1 MRIRPV
7 FNPLAL
13 RTLCPK
19 SAAVKMLGIAAIG
32 LSAIGFSGLSFASDT
47 INVNNTTQAKNVT
60 PNKTFTIG
68 VLSNKARKHIGF
80 TSPLAKYLGQ
90 TLAQFGYTQGRVKVT
105 NSIVELGQWL
115 DNGEIDMVSETL
127 FSALKLQQEHNADIL
142 LRRWK
147 KGQADYQ
154 TIFFARKN
162 SGIHTLDDLIGKTLV
177 LEDRSSTSG
186 FYMPVQTL
194 LNQQLPMTS
203 QPSPTNNTHSSHV
216 NIVVAG
222 DVLRRA
228 DEISLSTWVA
238 HGQADAGA
246 FANTNW
252 DDSGDMPP
260 HIKPEMEIIHRTEF
274 IPRSVILLRRDLPVQ
289 VSQAITESLVN
300 AHQTAQG
307 KAALYK
313 FQKTTKFE
321 AFSPAQ
327 LQSFEDYNR
336 YRMQIEHLWFN

>member
-1 MRIRPV
+1 MSFSV
-7 FNPLAL
+7 FSIAS
-13 RTLCPK
+13 TPK
-19 SAAVKMLGIAAIG
+19 VAKKPAQ
-32 LSAIGFSGLSFASDT
+32 AS
-47 INVNNTTQAKNVT
+47 QSQ
-60 PNKTFTIG
+60 TFTIG
-68 VLSNKARKHIGF
+68 VLSSKARKHIGF
-80 TSPLAKYLGQ
+80 TSPIAKYLGRQ
-90 TLAQFGYTQGRVKVT
+90 LAPYGYKEGRVKVT

-115 DNGEIDMVSETL
+115 DTGEVDMVSETL
-127 FSALKLQQEHNADIL
+127 FAALKLQQEHKADIRL
-142 LRRWK
+142 HRWK

-154 TIFFARKN
+154 TVFFARKD

-194 LNQQLPMTS
+194 ISQQLAMKS
-203 QPSPTNNTHSSHV
+203 QSASSRIPNPDNI

-260 HIKPEMEIIHRTEF
+260 HIKPEIEIIYRTEF
-274 IPRSVILLRRDLPVQ
+274 IPRSVILLRRDLPSQ
-289 VSQAITESLVN
+289 VKQTIETSLVN
-300 AHQTAQG
+300 AHQSAEG
-307 KAALYK
+307 KAALHK
-313 FQKTTKFE
+313 FQQTTKFE
-321 AFSPAQ
+321 TFSPAR
-327 LQSFEDYNR
+327 LHSFVDYNQ
-336 YRMQIEHLWFN
+336 YRMQIESMWFK